1 MQNGWVVAFE
11 QGTCYN
17 DGILAD
23 GGKPNGG
30 ADSGESKPAPC
41 AGGKAF
47 RAGRGAVARGRR
59 GTGIPA
65 AQRRTH
71 GDELQQGMVHA
82 CEEQLGFALL
92 ERRIGGAGGGGA
104 SLTEKGRALLARYR
118 AFDRQAHEML
128 DQMAQEYF
136 TDLLGQ
142 E

>member
-1 MQNGWVVAFE
+1 MAERIRVKASLRLVRE
-11 QGTCYN
+11 
-17 DGILAD
+17 
-23 GGKPNGG
+23 GKLFGPG
-30 ADSGESKPAPC
+30 
-41 AGGKAF
+41 
-47 RAGRGAVARGRR
+47 
-59 GTGIPA
+59 A
-65 AQRRTH
+65 AQLLEGVADLGSLRRSAARM
-71 GDELQQGMVHA
+71 EMSYNKAWSVVHA

>member
-1 MQNGWVVAFE
+1 MAERIRVKASLRLVRE
-11 QGTCYN
+11 
-17 DGILAD
+17 
-23 GGKPNGG
+23 GKLFGPG
-30 ADSGESKPAPC
+30 
-41 AGGKAF
+41 
-47 RAGRGAVARGRR
+47 
-59 GTGIPA
+59 A
-65 AQRRTH
+65 AQLLESAARM
-71 GDELQQGMVHA
+71 EMSYNKAWSVVHA